1 MILSGKLLEDGRIM
15 DFKTFGRL
23 ILIEQT
29 FFALPFAYLG
39 ILFAGRATLIIWIW
53 VTIALAAA
61 RTAGMSFNRIIDVN
75 IDAKNPRTKDRL
87 LPQGKVSKLSVLIIA
102 IVSSLVL
109 IGSSFMLNRLC
120 FYLSFAAVIL
130 LFTYSY
136 FKRFSSS
143 SHFYLG
149 FVEAAAPVGG
159 YFAVTGA
166 FNVLPFIL
174 GIVIMTWIAGLD
186 IVYAL
191 QDIDFDKSQ
200 KLHSLPSSIGRNSA
214 LVISACCY
222 VLSIA
227 GLALAG
233 ILAGRYVPYWI
244 AVVCTAIIFIYQQK
258 LAHSCDVSKAIKIFF
273 KANMFISPILLIGT
287 FLDVYF
293 F

>member
-1 MILSGKLLEDGRIM
+1 M

-29 FFALPFAYLG
+29 LFALPFAYLG
-39 ILFAGRATLIIWIW
+39 ILFAGRAPLVTWIW

-61 RTAGMSFNRIIDVN
+61 RTAGMSFNRIIDVD

-87 LPQGKVSKLSVLIIA
+87 LPQGKVSKLSVWIIA
-102 IVSSLVL
+102 VASSLVL

-159 YFAVTGA
+159 YLAVTGA
-166 FNVLPFIL
+166 FDILPFIL

-191 QDIDFDKSQ
+191 QDMEFDKSE
-200 KLHSLPSSIGRNSA
+200 KLYSLPSSIGKNKS
-214 LVISACCY
+214 LFISACCY
-222 VLSIA
+222 VLSIT
-227 GLALAG
+227 GLVLAG
-233 ILAGRYVPYWI
+233 ILAGRNFPYWI
-244 AVVCTAIIFIYQQK
+244 AVVLTA
-258 LAHSCDVSKAIKIFF
+258 SIFF
-273 KANMFISPILLIGT
+273 ISKSSH
-287 FLDVYF
+287 VAVMSRMR
-293 F
+293 